1 MCFRSLYFEAIL
13 CNYIQASL
21 GSLRLSH
28 HNYTLLV
35 GKVGC
40 LVNMAALL
48 LGLMG
53 GTFMKVYLAGVVK
66 KKRVTSCF
74 GLKVI
79 IGGSLCVSGP

>member
-1 MCFRSLYFEAIL
+1 MKY
-13 CNYIQASL
+13 NQDP
-21 GSLRLSH
+21 
-28 HNYTLLV
+28 TLV
-35 GKVGC
+35 MGKFGC

-48 LGLMG
+48 LGCLG
-53 GTFMKVYLAGVVK
+53 GSVLKVYLAGVVK